1 MFGEVCVSIKF
12 VNDFNINVCFE
23 KLFIVRMIYV
33 FVVLIIF
40 GWLVVCVVVIVFVLL
55 LEVVG

>member
-1 MFGEVCVSIKF
+1 M
-12 VNDFNINVCFE
+12 NDFNINVCFE

>member
-1 MFGEVCVSIKF
+1 M
-12 VNDFNINVCFE
+12 NDFNNNVCFE